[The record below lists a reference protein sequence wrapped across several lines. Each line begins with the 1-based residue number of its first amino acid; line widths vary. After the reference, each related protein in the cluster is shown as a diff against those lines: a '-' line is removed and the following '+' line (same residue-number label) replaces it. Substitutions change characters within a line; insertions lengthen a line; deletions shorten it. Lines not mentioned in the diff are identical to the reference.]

1 MRALP
6 EETLRN
12 RGLDVY
18 PPHAQ
23 ATEIKAD
30 LTALK
35 LVWRMM
41 EGLPV
46 NWTGS
51 SKTCG

>member
-1 MRALP
+1 MYL
-6 EETLRN
+6 
-12 RGLDVY
+12 
-18 PPHAQ
+18 PHAQ

-30 LTALK
+30 LTGLK

-46 NWTGS
+46 NQEQS
-51 SKTCG
+51 